1 MPFESWFPSRHPEV
15 RLEGALAVVRLAAEG
30 GTVPF
35 IARYRKEATGNLDE
49 VAIRK
54 VLAAKDRWDKI
65 LVRQAVI
72 VDAIERQ
79 KKLTPELK
87 ETILAT
93 FDADALEDLYLPY
106 KQKRKSRAL
115 VAREAGL
122 EPLADWMWNCAHGTD
137 TPQPGQTLELWAFT
151 FRNEEKGVK
160 DADAAILGARDILVE
175 RLAETPDLRQK
186 VRTELFEKGVV
197 ASVKTDKAK
206 PNSKYEN
213 YFAFHEKIA
222 SLREPQNSHRYLA
235 LRRGQHEQELQVS
248 IGGPLDD
255 AEFEDRL
262 LRGFE
267 AAAVTVPDSPGE
279 HVLKKAA
286 RLALHDHVLPAIGN
300 EVHRTLKD
308 AADEAAI
315 KVFAENVGRVL
326 LGAPFGPR
334 AVLGVDPGLRT
345 GCKLAAVDAAGSYVK
360 SDVIQLQSDE
370 GKERGRRVLAD
381 VVREAKV
388 EAVAVGNGTAGRE
401 TELFVKG
408 ALREAQADVPVVLV
422 NEAGASVYS
431 ASDTA
436 REEFPDLDVTVRGAI
451 SIARRLQDPLAELVK
466 IEPKSIG
473 VGQYQHDV
481 SQRALER
488 SLDEVVDSCV
498 NQVGVNLNTAST
510 HLLARVAGIGPALAS
525 AVVEHRSKEG
535 LFRSRRQLLDVP
547 RFSTKTFEQAAGFLR
562 VPGAENP
569 LDNTGV
575 HPERYG
581 ALEGLAA
588 RLGKQ
593 VSDLVGPGVEAVRQ
607 AGAELREE
615 VGAFTFD
622 DIVREL
628 EKPGRDPRET
638 FVPFAFREDVHEIA
652 DLKPG
657 MVCPGIVTNVTNF
670 GAFVD
675 VGVHQDGLV
684 HLSQLGARFVNDPR
698 QVVMPG
704 DRVTVRVIKVNLEK
718 KQISLTMRPPASD
731 AKPPRPRKADAK
743 RRGAERPRPAAP
755 RPGPRRPA
763 TADAATGGP
772 KAAAR
777 DDARRPAAAERPS
790 GQRPPDR
797 RPPDRRPG
805 PRKERDAADAARKA
819 GAPPRRADTAPPQR
833 GGSRPAFNNPFA
845 VLAKLKDQG
854 KSGR

>member
-1 MPFESWFPSRHPEV
+1 LTPIPFESWFPSRHPEV
-15 RLEGALAVVRLAAEG
+15 PLPGALAVVRLAAEG

-54 VLAAKDRWDKI
+54 VLAAKERWDRTLQRQTVI
-65 LVRQAVI
+65 LE
-72 VDAIERQ
+72 AIERQ

-87 ETILAT
+87 EKILAT
-93 FDADALEDLYLPY
+93 VDPDALEDLYLPF
-106 KQKRKSRAL
+106 KQKRKSKAL

-122 EPLADWMWNCAHGTD
+122 EPLADWIWSCGHGTE

-175 RLAETPDLRQK
+175 RLAETQDLR
-186 VRTELFEKGVV
+186 VRVRSELFEKGVV
-197 ASVKTDKAK
+197 RSVKTDKAK

-213 YFAFHEKIA
+213 YFAYHEKIA
-222 SLREPQNSHRYLA
+222 SLREPQSSHRYLA
-235 LRRGQHEQELQVS
+235 MRRGQNEGELALSVTGPPEDASFQE
-248 IGGPLDD
+248 
-255 AEFEDRL
+255 RL
-262 LRGFE
+262 LRVFEE
-267 AAAVTVPDSPGE
+267 AALTVPDSPGVQ
-279 HVLKKAA
+279 VLLKAA
-286 RLALHDHVLPAIGN
+286 RLALQDHVQPSIEN
-300 EVHRTLKD
+300 EVHRALKE

-315 KVFAENVGRVL
+315 KVFAENVSRIL
-326 LGAPFGPR
+326 LSAPFGPR
-334 AVLGVDPGLRT
+334 PVLGVDPGLRT
-345 GCKLAAVDAAGSYVK
+345 GCKLAAVDAAGAYVK
-360 SDVIQLQSDE
+360 SDVLQLQTDE
-370 GKERGRRVLAD
+370 GKERGKQVLAEI
-381 VVREAKV
+381 VREGKV

-401 TELFVKG
+401 TELFVRG
-408 ALREAQADVPVVLV
+408 ALKEGQASVPVVLV
-422 NEAGASVYS
+422 SEAGASVYS

-436 REEFPDLDVTVRGAI
+436 REEFPDLDVTVRGAV

-488 SLDEVVDSCV
+488 SLDDVVDSCV

-510 HLLARVAGIGPALAS
+510 HLLARVAGIGPALAA

-547 RFSTKTFEQAAGFLR
+547 RFSSKTFEQAAGFLR
-562 VPGAENP
+562 IPAAENP

-575 HPERYG
+575 HPERYPV
-581 ALEGLAA
+581 LEGLAA
-588 RLGKQ
+588 RLEKTVG
-593 VSDLVGPGVEAVRQ
+593 DLVGPGVELVRQ
-607 AGAELREE
+607 SAGLREE
-615 VGAFTFD
+615 IGAYTFD

-628 EKPGRDPRET
+628 EKPGRDPREAFT
-638 FVPFAFREDVHEIA
+638 PFAFREDVHELA

-675 VGVHQDGLV
+675 IGVHQDGLV
-684 HLSQLGARFVNDPR
+684 HLSQLGQKFVNDPR

-704 DRVTVRVIKVNLEK
+704 DRVSVRVLKVSLEK
-718 KQISLTMRPPASD
+718 KQISLSMRPAAVEKKPSRPRKPEAKRRAAGEARARAPRPAPAAPSPPARPPAESP
-731 AKPPRPRKADAK
+731 APPARPERPR
-743 RRGAERPRPAAP
+743 GQRPLGGRPPDRPAAP
-755 RPGPRRPA
+755 PPRGRG
-763 TADAATGGP
+763 DAAPPPRGGP
-772 KAAAR
+772 
-777 DDARRPAAAERPS
+777 
-790 GQRPPDR
+790 
-797 RPPDRRPG
+797 
-805 PRKERDAADAARKA
+805 
-819 GAPPRRADTAPPQR
+819 
-833 GGSRPAFNNPFA
+833 RPAFNNPFA

>member
-1 MPFESWFPSRHPEV
+1 LTPTPFESWFPSHHPEV
-15 RLEGALAVVRLAAEG
+15 RLHGALAVVRLAAEG

-54 VLAAKDRWDKI
+54 VLAAKERFDRTLLRQTVI
-65 LVRQAVI
+65 LE
-72 VDAIERQ
+72 AIERQ

-87 ETILAT
+87 DKILAT
-93 FDADALEDLYLPY
+93 FDLDALEDLYLPY
-106 KQKRKSRAL
+106 KQKRKSKAL
-115 VAREAGL
+115 AAREAGL
-122 EPLADWMWNCAHGTD
+122 EPLADWIWNCGHGTE

-175 RLAETPDLRQK
+175 RLAETQDLRGR
-186 VRTELFEKGVV
+186 VRAELFEKGVV
-197 ASVKTDKAK
+197 QARKTDKAK

-213 YFAFHEKIA
+213 YFAYHEKIV
-222 SLREPQNSHRYLA
+222 SLREPHSSHRYLA
-235 LRRGQHEQELQVS
+235 LRRGQHEQELTLAVA
-248 IGGPLDD
+248 GPPDD
-255 AEFEDRL
+255 PQLTDRL
-262 LRGFE
+262 VRVFEE
-267 AAAVTVPDSPGE
+267 AALCVPDSPGA
-279 HVLKKAA
+279 HVLQKAA
-286 RLALHDHVLPAIGN
+286 RLALQDHVLPSIEN
-300 EVHRTLKD
+300 EVHRTLKE

-326 LGAPFGPR
+326 LGAPFGPKP
-334 AVLGVDPGLRT
+334 VLGVDPGVRT
-345 GCKLAAVDAAGSYVK
+345 GCKLASVDAAGAYVK
-360 SDVIQLQSDE
+360 SDVIQLQTDE
-370 GKERGRRVLAD
+370 GKVRGKQVVAD
-381 VVREAKV
+381 LVREGKV

-401 TELFVKG
+401 TELFVRG
-408 ALREAQADVPVVLV
+408 ALKEQQANVPVVLV
-422 NEAGASVYS
+422 SEAGASVYS
-431 ASDTA
+431 ASDAA

-510 HLLARVAGIGPALAS
+510 HLLARVAGIGSALAA
-525 AVVEHRSKEG
+525 AVVEQRSKQG

-562 VPGAENP
+562 IAGAENP

-581 ALEGLAA
+581 VLEALAA
-588 RLGKQ
+588 RLGKT
-593 VSDLVGPGVEAVRQ
+593 VSDLVGPGVELVRQ
-607 AGAELREE
+607 ASGLREE
-615 VGAFTFD
+615 IGAFTFD

-638 FVPFAFREDVHEIA
+638 FSPFAFREDIHELA

-657 MVCPGIVTNVTNF
+657 MACPGIVTNVTNF

-675 VGVHQDGLV
+675 IGVHQDGLV
-684 HLSQLGARFVNDPR
+684 HLSQLGERFVNDPR

-704 DRVTVRVIKVNLEK
+704 DRVTVRVIKVSLEK
-718 KQISLTMRPPASD
+718 KQISLTMRPAVVEK
-731 AKPPRPRKADAK
+731 KPPRPRKPEAK
-743 RRGAERPRPAAP
+743 RRPSAAP
-755 RPGPRRPA
+755 RPRPGKPAPAEAKGA
-763 TADAATGGP
+763 TAKPTEGASTAAP
-772 KAAAR
+772 
-777 DDARRPAAAERPS
+777 RPERPT
-790 GQRPPDR
+790 GQRPLDR
-797 RPPDRRPG
+797 RPPERRPAEGKDADGKDASRKRGG
-805 PRKERDAADAARKA
+805 PPPRGRGE
-819 GAPPRRADTAPPQR
+819 APPPARSAP
-833 GGSRPAFNNPFA
+833 RPAFNNPFA